1 MIRVVV
7 IDDDRLVTESLKT
20 ILESTQEIEV
30 PKTGHSA
37 EEAVCFY
44 QEIQPDVVLMDIRM
58 GEKTGI
64 DAAKLILNTDP
75 QAKILLLTTFS
86 DEEYISEALQIGV
99 KGYLIK
105 QNLATI
111 VPAIQAVMSGQSV
124 FGTEVV
130 GKLSAILKETSE
142 RKSSIELTARE

>member
-58 GEKTGI
+58 GEK
-64 DAAKLILNTDP
+64 
-75 QAKILLLTTFS
+75 Q
-86 DEEYISEALQIGV
+86 
-99 KGYLIK
+99 
-105 QNLATI
+105 
-111 VPAIQAVMSGQSV
+111 
-124 FGTEVV
+124 
-130 GKLSAILKETSE
+130 
-142 RKSSIELTARE
+142 ELMW